1 MKTRL
6 RSLTSPF
13 ALEVILSS
21 LRDMARSRAHGLVA
35 WSLRHIA
42 QWKLI
47 LPASSELGLEL
58 ERLDTSTLL
67 HSSQHHVHRA
77 KNSDETARKVSKAD
91 QVHLTIRAC
100 LTTSSGSGPAIVTIG
115 NLSVWKRC

>member
-1 MKTRL
+1 MIIRL
-6 RSLTSPF
+6 RSPTSPF

-58 ERLDTSTLL
+58 ERLATSILL
-67 HSSQHHVHRA
+67 HLSKHHDHRV
-77 KNSDETARKVSKAD
+77 KRNDEFVRKVSKAD

-100 LTTSSGSGPAIVTIG
+100 LTTSSGSGPCIVTIG
-115 NLSVWKRC
+115 NLSAWK